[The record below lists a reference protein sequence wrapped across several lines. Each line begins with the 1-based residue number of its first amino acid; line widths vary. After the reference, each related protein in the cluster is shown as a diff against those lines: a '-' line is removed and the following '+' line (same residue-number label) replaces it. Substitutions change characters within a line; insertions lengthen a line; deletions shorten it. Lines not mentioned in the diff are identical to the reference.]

1 MSMRRSLRRV
11 KVGAMATVS
20 PPRARAWM
28 MVVVDRVAVTPMS
41 ARYSPSSE
49 VHTALLA
56 DFSALTP

>member
-1 MSMRRSLRRV
+1 
-11 KVGAMATVS
+11 MATVS
-20 PPRARAWM
+20 TPRARAWM